1 MTKHIKKKKNNSDEK
16 DNSDD
21 EDSDS
26 DFSEG
31 IPDCIDNDNWK
42 AFWLTLL
49 KPIDYKSSQKNVF
62 SQMNNVMTNMKSR
75 HHTKLLSRV

>member
-1 MTKHIKKKKNNSDEK
+1 MIKHIKKKKEKTNSDEK

-31 IPDCIDNDNWK
+31 IPEWTGCDPRWITFLRNC
-42 AFWLTLL
+42 
-49 KPIDYKSSQKNVF
+49 PI
-62 SQMNNVMTNMKSR
+62 
-75 HHTKLLSRV
+75 